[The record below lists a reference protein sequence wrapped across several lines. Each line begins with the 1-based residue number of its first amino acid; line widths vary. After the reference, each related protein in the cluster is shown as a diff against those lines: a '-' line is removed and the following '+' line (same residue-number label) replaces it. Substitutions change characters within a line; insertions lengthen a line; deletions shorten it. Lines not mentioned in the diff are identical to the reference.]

1 MDHIAKREQ
10 AIRDANALI
19 MQNAGLNA
27 FPQADGM
34 IFLAVGIEVIHV
46 ERARAI
52 LEAAGF
58 SSQQAAMFVTG
69 VIGLIRDKLEHLV
82 DDYHLRKQ
90 KLQ

>member
-1 MDHIAKREQ
+1 MDRIAKREQ
-10 AIRDANALI
+10 AIRDANTLI
-19 MQNAGLNA
+19 MQNARLDV

-34 IFLAVGIEVIHV
+34 IFLAVGIEAIHV
-46 ERARAI
+46 ERAKEI

-69 VIGLIRDKLEHLV
+69 VIELIRDKMEHLV
-82 DDYHLRKQ
+82 DNYHLRKQ